1 MKKILLSLFAILL
14 TISVIGC
21 EMPGSGTGTDN
32 PSLNQKAGI
41 TVEEVGEIL
50 IGEKHELDYSLN
62 LISGEVTFESSNK
75 KIATVDEKGVV
86 TAIAKGTVVITITC
100 VTKDK
105 TYEAQVEIIVVEEEP
120 VHEHV
125 ACPECGKCTA
135 EDCDGKE
142 ADKCAGHK
150 DPSGSTGTSPMNCN
164 FGGLLVSSFI
174 AAFALL
180 VIVIKRK

>member
-32 PSLNQKAGI
+32 PSLSQKAGI

-75 KIATVDEKGVV
+75 KIASVDEEGKVLGISEGE
-86 TAIAKGTVVITITC
+86 ATITLSC
-100 VTKDK
+100 VYKEK
-105 TYEAQVEIIVVEEEP
+105 TYESQIEIIVVNDDEHICDNKYAYNETHHWIDCEVCGNVEEEF
-120 VHEHV
+120 
-125 ACPECGKCTA
+125 C
-135 EDCDGKE
+135 
-142 ADKCAGHK
+142 
-150 DPSGSTGTSPMNCN
+150 M
-164 FGGLLVSSFI
+164 FL
-174 AAFALL
+174 
-180 VIVIKRK
+180 R